1 MRMCVAYAWLGM
13 PPVSLLS
20 PPEERVLTTLLSE
33 EDERRGEQ
41 TWTQL
46 EPGAQSLAQIGEF
59 QPEC

>member
-1 MRMCVAYAWLGM
+1 M

-20 PPEERVLTTLLSE
+20 PPQERVLATLLSE

-46 EPGAQSLAQIGEF
+46 EPGAQSPAQIGEF
-59 QPEC
+59 QPAC